1 MTLEAEKRKVEEE
14 LEAERGLA
22 LDKDALL
29 EQSPPNVRPS
39 GRSLVRLETEQK
51 EGCEEAELNAQLAE
65 AEQGADAMRA
75 DLDELRKVGRL
86 ARAKERTDIAVRELE
101 GKLEG
106 NFATWRSSAQG
117 GRPGREWSASP
128 STTCGNA
135 RTATEHSAVMQQK
148 DEQRHQHPGNSTR
161 RRAGRSGDRDGGTH
175 KMQAE
180 LDELRKLMEA
190 KTSEAT
196 RRAEVEKSKE
206 QELAG
211 LRQET
216 QRLQHDLTDGR
227 RQLLATQK
235 QLKLEL
241 DTSVREHAALQESH
255 RSLSERERTAQADLV
270 KTRAALSELERT
282 KRSLNLNSSPY
293 RRARMTGKVTLRMRE
308 KRKRWNETRAH
319 RIGNWKPRESNSR
332 ANPPSARSW
341 KKPPPATRQ
350 RWPQLKE
357 RNVQLEADLNK
368 AFSDLKARD
377 LEARQFESKSKQ
389 HTTIVEH
396 VYVLEEAKRVT
407 DRQLAD
413 AQAELQQS
421 QAYIRSLEKAK
432 MRLVGEA
439 EDLARET
446 ERERLELR
454 TREKAAKT
462 QEDRMTKA
470 FGGGRSSCRHAQRSK
485 DQLETDL
492 DRLADDTGEAPVS
505 KARRI
510 AQLEAQIIEA
520 KSSRVSSRYD
530 GDSGDWRKEKE
541 RMEAKLADITR
552 AYEASAAAQAEQ
564 RAQIGS
570 LHSQVRDLRGVLD
583 DAEADRVLL
592 QKARRRLQA
601 ELETIKHD
609 HIDTSL
615 DPADQEKHQLQ
626 LKQLELERSL
636 EEQEYRAAN
645 SLDRMKKAEAYANE
659 CQVEL
664 GRVRVD
670 NSELDRLNLLNVE
683 TQANLE
689 KQVKELNARIGELES
704 KPANSPRPAVRR
716 ESRIEEL
723 TNQLQTNKGRR

>member
-1 MTLEAEKRKVEEE
+1 MLQM
-14 LEAERGLA
+14 ER
-22 LDKDALL
+22 DKGTQD
-29 EQSPPNVRPS
+29 R
-39 GRSLVRLETEQK
+39 
-51 EGCEEAELNAQLAE
+51 QL
-65 AEQGADAMRA
+65 
-75 DLDELRKVGRL
+75 
-86 ARAKERTDIAVRELE
+86 
-101 GKLEG
+101 
-106 NFATWRSSAQG
+106 
-117 GRPGREWSASP
+117 
-128 STTCGNA
+128 
-135 RTATEHSAVMQQK
+135 
-148 DEQRHQHPGNSTR
+148 
-161 RRAGRSGDRDGGTH
+161 
-175 KMQAE
+175 
-180 LDELRKLMEA
+180 
-190 KTSEAT
+190 EAT
-196 RRAEVEKSKE
+196 RKQLEGESAKRSQLEKTASSHKAEV
-206 QELAG
+206 A
-211 LRQET
+211 
-216 QRLQHDLTDGR
+216 
-227 RQLLATQK
+227 
-235 QLKLEL
+235 
-241 DTSVREHAALQESH
+241 
-255 RSLSERERTAQADLV
+255 
-270 KTRAALSELERT
+270 
-282 KRSLNLNSSPY
+282 
-293 RRARMTGKVTLRMRE
+293 
-308 KRKRWNETRAH
+308 
-319 RIGNWKPRESNSR
+319 
-332 ANPPSARSW
+332 
-341 KKPPPATRQ
+341 
-350 RWPQLKE
+350 QLKE

-470 FGGGRSSCRHAQRSK
+470 LAEADRVRKDKDGAELQTRRLQIELQSAQRQIEDLTQKLSHAQRSK

-670 NSELDRLNLLNVE
+670 NSELDRLN
-683 TQANLE
+683 ANLE